1 MIGDDIE
8 VFVTRIDHDSVK
20 LGVSAPREMAV
31 FRHEIYRKIRESNMV
46 SVREASSA
54 LPAIRLPDRRS

>member
-20 LGVSAPREMAV
+20 LGVVAPREMAV

-54 LPAIRLPDRRS
+54 LPPIRLPDRRS